1 MYQGVTYDL
10 SDFGKNEL
18 AEAGKLLLAY
28 GEGRGNGGCLDRFGN
43 GVKIGFNFNSGY
55 VWLEDEDCNCL
66 MYNEETQ
73 ELYQFYFLSYNG
85 NEGSAIDL
93 YEEFNDGD
101 IDPEDYEQLA
111 YILEDEDM
119 DEEAEQVRKA
129 IEEAIK

>member
-1 MYQGVTYDL
+1 MYQDVTYDL

-28 GEGRGNGGCLDRFGN
+28 GEGRGNSGCLDRFGSN
-43 GVKIGFNFNSGY
+43 VKIGFNFASGY
-55 VWLEDEDCNCL
+55 VWLEDEDANCL
-66 MYNEETQ
+66 MYDEETQ
-73 ELYQFYFLSYNG
+73 ELYQFYSLSFSG
-85 NEGSAIDL
+85 NEGSAKEL
-93 YEEFNDGD
+93 YEQFDDGF